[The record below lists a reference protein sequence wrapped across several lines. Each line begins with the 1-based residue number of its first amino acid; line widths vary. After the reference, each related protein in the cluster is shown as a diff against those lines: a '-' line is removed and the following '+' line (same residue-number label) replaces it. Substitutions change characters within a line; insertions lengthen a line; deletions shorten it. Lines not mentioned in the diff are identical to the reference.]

1 MEQMSEV
8 KKGTVK
14 FFNGSYGFI
23 APSDE
28 GKDIYFHKSCI
39 NIGVKTLSEIKKL
52 NMRLEKLIE
61 DLLQTMLP
69 PNNLSA
75 FVLCLID

>member
-1 MEQMSEV
+1 MSEV

-28 GKDIYFHKSCI
+28 GKDIYFHKSSI
-39 NIGVKTLSEIKKL
+39 NIGVKSVSEKQEVEYEIGET
-52 NMRLEKLIE
+52 NRG
-61 DLLQTMLP
+61 P
-69 PNNLSA
+69 VANN
-75 FVLCLID
+75 VTPQ

>member
-1 MEQMSEV
+1 MCEV

-28 GKDIYFHKSCI
+28 GKNIYFHKSCI
-39 NIGVKTLSEIKKL
+39 NIGVKTLSENQEVEYEIGETD
-52 NMRLEKLIE
+52 RG
-61 DLLQTMLP
+61 P
-69 PNNLSA
+69 VANN
-75 FVLCLID
+75 VTPQ

>member
-1 MEQMSEV
+1 MSEV

-39 NIGVKTLSEIKKL
+39 NIGVKSVSEKQEVEYEIGETDRGPVAS
-52 NMRLEKLIE
+52 NVSP
-61 DLLQTMLP
+61 Q
-69 PNNLSA
+69 
-75 FVLCLID
+75 

>member
-1 MEQMSEV
+1 MSGV

-28 GKDIYFHKSCI
+28 GKDIYFHKSGI
-39 NIGVKTLSEIKKL
+39 NIGVKSVSEKQEVEYEIGETD
-52 NMRLEKLIE
+52 RG
-61 DLLQTMLP
+61 P
-69 PNNLSA
+69 VANN
-75 FVLCLID
+75 VTPQ

>member
-1 MEQMSEV
+1 MSEV

-39 NIGVKTLSEIKKL
+39 NIGVKTLSE
-52 NMRLEKLIE
+52 N
-61 DLLQTMLP
+61 Q
-69 PNNLSA
+69 
-75 FVLCLID
+75 